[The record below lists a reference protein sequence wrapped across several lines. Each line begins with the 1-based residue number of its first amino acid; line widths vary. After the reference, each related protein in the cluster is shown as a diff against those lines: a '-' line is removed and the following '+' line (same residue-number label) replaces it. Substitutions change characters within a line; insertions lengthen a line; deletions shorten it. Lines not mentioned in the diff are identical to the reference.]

1 MKPEERQKRPNS
13 SAYGNRRWKISEGVD
28 DRYIKDSSYYYLYLH
43 VIIIRASQVAQWY
56 RILLPI
62 QGMRVQS
69 LDWEDPLVKEM
80 ATHFSVLAW
89 EIPWTEEPGGLPSM
103 GSQRIRLSTM

>member
-13 SAYGNRRWKISEGVD
+13 SVYGNRRWKISEGVD
-28 DRYIKDSSYYYLYLH
+28 DRYIKDSSYYYLYLQ